1 LYLPASTIVIVP
13 CDITSGRAA
22 ILHALRARP
31 QCCSLTEPGSRMP
44 LDRFAHDHP
53 ALAAL

>member
-1 LYLPASTIVIVP
+1 MIMTVL

-22 ILHALRARP
+22 ILLALRARP

-44 LDRFAHDHP
+44 LDRSAHDHP
-53 ALAAL
+53 ARVAL